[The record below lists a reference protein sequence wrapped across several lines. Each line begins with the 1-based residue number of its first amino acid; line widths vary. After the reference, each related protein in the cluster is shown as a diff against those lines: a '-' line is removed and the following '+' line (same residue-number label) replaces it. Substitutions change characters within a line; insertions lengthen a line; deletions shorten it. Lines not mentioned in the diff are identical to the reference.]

1 MCTFASQTTSLTINF
16 QTMIVKSYLIAD
28 SPICG
33 KDQIISG
40 TILYPW
46 KGCKVADKLEAHNEK
61 VIADALALA
70 KECEF
75 SNIRVVKCYY
85 KEILHRQCGMVS
97 QKKVRE
103 IVRPFKQV

>member
-1 MCTFASQTTSLTINF
+1 MLL
-16 QTMIVKSYLIAD
+16 KSYLIAD

-46 KGCKVADKLEAHNEK
+46 NGCKVVDKLEAHNKK
-61 VIADALALA
+61 VIAEALALA

-75 SNIRVVKCYY
+75 SNIREVKCYY
-85 KEILHRQCGMVS
+85 KEILNRQWGMVS
-97 QKKVRE
+97 QKKVRVV
-103 IVRPFKQV
+103 VRPFKQV

>member
-1 MCTFASQTTSLTINF
+1 
-16 QTMIVKSYLIAD
+16 MIAKSYLIAD

-33 KDQIISG
+33 NDQIISG

-46 KGCKVADKLEAHNEK
+46 KDCKVADKLEAHNKK

-75 SNIRVVKCYY
+75 SNIREVKCYH
-85 KEILHRQCGMVS
+85 KEILNRQCGVVS
-97 QKKVRE
+97 YKKVRE
-103 IVRPFKQV
+103 IVRPFKQD

>member
-1 MCTFASQTTSLTINF
+1 
-16 QTMIVKSYLIAD
+16 MIVKSYLIAD

-33 KDQIISG
+33 NDQIISG
-40 TILYPW
+40 TIFYPW
-46 KGCKVADKLEAHNEK
+46 KDCKVADEFVAHNKK

-75 SNIRVVKCYY
+75 SNIREVKCYY
-85 KEILHRQCGMVS
+85 KEILHRQWGMVS

-103 IVRPFKQV
+103 IVCPFNQEL

>member
-1 MCTFASQTTSLTINF
+1 
-16 QTMIVKSYLIAD
+16 MIIKSYLIAD

-46 KGCKVADKLEAHNEK
+46 KDCKVADKLEAHNKK

-75 SNIRVVKCYY
+75 SNIREVTCYY
-85 KEILHRQCGMVS
+85 KEIPNRKWGMVS
-97 QKKVRE
+97 QKMVRK
-103 IVRPFKQV
+103 IVCPFPQKS

>member
-1 MCTFASQTTSLTINF
+1 
-16 QTMIVKSYLIAD
+16 MIVKSYLIAD

-33 KDQIISG
+33 KDQVISG

-75 SNIRVVKCYY
+75 SNIRGFNSSKVQLELWIFSFFLPIV
-85 KEILHRQCGMVS
+85 ILFQF
-97 QKKVRE
+97 Q
-103 IVRPFKQV
+103 